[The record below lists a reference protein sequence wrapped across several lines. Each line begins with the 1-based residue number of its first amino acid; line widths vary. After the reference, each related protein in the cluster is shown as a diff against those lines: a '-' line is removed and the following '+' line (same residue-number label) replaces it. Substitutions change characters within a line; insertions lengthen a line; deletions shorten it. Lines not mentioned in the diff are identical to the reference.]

1 MKPLS
6 CVVRFISK
14 SGLAGLAALT
24 ALALTG
30 CQHTEPAKTA
40 DACPPKPAAT
50 TAAAPAPAAKPATV
64 DTAASAAAPVATV
77 ATPMTVPT
85 AKTANAKRF
94 NYTPKPYPVDER
106 GFSPA
111 DKALAKA
118 YAREEIIQDDAEGSL
133 NPYVMRV
140 ISAFTNAPEGTYPY
154 HCGWEPREYD
164 IYNGV
169 TQDMWY
175 KGMVVA
181 KAYPDGSRCSYCCG
195 YTFEVFIRAMKLRNI
210 QKGLDAD
217 DFNGMTFNDLFNLLQ
232 LWYIE
237 GKGDCEQ
244 RGIVG
249 YGLGKAITNFEDAK
263 PGDFL
268 SYSTTPPGGHA
279 VILVDWIRDDQNK
292 IVGMKYFSSNLG
304 GTHGVGYGQG
314 KFSDSNNG
322 KGLLRNSVRIARV
335 GAIKDYQAF
344 NRANI
349 PQRNAYA
356 PTQPERVI
364 YVPAPAN
371 PAPAPVAAASQPVA
385 GK

>member
-1 MKPLS
+1 VKTAFLPAFVAS
-6 CVVRFISK
+6 SSIT
-14 SGLAGLAALT
+14 LAALVGCSASKHEAEVFPGCPAPSTT
-24 ALALTG
+24 ATATPIAPEKATPILTPVA
-30 CQHTEPAKTA
+30 TTLTPAAAETGA
-40 DACPPKPAAT
+40 KPAAKVT
-50 TAAAPAPAAKPATV
+50 
-64 DTAASAAAPVATV
+64 SG
-77 ATPMTVPT
+77 
-85 AKTANAKRF
+85 NGKRYS
-94 NYTPKPYPVDER
+94 YTPKPYPVDER

-111 DKALAKA
+111 DANLAKA
-118 YAREEIIQDDAEGSL
+118 MAREEMIKDDDEGSL
-133 NPYVMRV
+133 NPYVMKV
-140 ISAFTNAPEGTYPY
+140 ISAFPLDGSYPY
-154 HCGWEPREYD
+154 HCSWKPREYD

-210 QKGLDAD
+210 QKGLDPD
-217 DFNGMTFNDLFNLLQ
+217 DFNGMSFGDLFNMLQ
-232 LWYIE
+232 FWYIE

-244 RGIVG
+244 RAVTS

-279 VILVDWIRDDQNK
+279 VVFIDWLRDDNK
-292 IVGMKYFSSNLG
+292 KIIGMKYFSSNLS

-322 KGLLRNSVRIARV
+322 RGLLRNSLRLVRV
-335 GAIKDYQAF
+335 GAIKDYAKFDRSQ
-344 NRANI
+344 I

-356 PTQPERVI
+356 PTQPDRI
-364 YVPAPAN
+364 LYVPAPTG
-371 PAPAPVAAASQPVA
+371 APSPAAAATPDLSAV
-385 GK
+385 K